1 MALSAAQQKAHVTKG
16 GEVLYGILSGL
27 IPLFLLGSITT
38 LAVILTALV
47 RQTFNSDGFF
57 VWQRDVLI
65 TLSACMVLALLA
77 YVVSLVV
84 ILRRAAGWQRAG
96 LRVRS
101 AATLWALFATA
112 WIVLLPVILATVIP
126 QHPAP

>member
-1 MALSAAQQKAHVTKG
+1 MVLPAAQQKARVTKG
-16 GEVLYGILSGL
+16 GEILYGVLSSL
-27 IPLFLLGSITT
+27 IPLLLLGSITT

-47 RQTFNSDGFF
+47 RQMFNSDGFF

-77 YVVSLVV
+77 YVTSLVV
-84 ILRRAAGWQRAG
+84 ILRRVVDWQRAG

-101 AATLWALFATA
+101 AATLWTLFATA
-112 WIVLLPVILATVIP
+112 WVVLLPVILAVVIP

>member
-1 MALSAAQQKAHVTKG
+1 MALPVVQQKTRVTKG
-16 GEVLYGILSGL
+16 GEILYGILSGL
-27 IPLFLLGSITT
+27 IPLLLLGSVTT

-47 RQTFNSDGFF
+47 RQAFNSDGFF

-77 YVVSLVV
+77 YVTSLVV
-84 ILRRAAGWQRAG
+84 ILRRTVGWQRAG
-96 LRVRS
+96 LRARS
-101 AATLWALFATA
+101 AATLWTLFATA
-112 WIVLLPVILATVIP
+112 WIVLLPVILAAVIP